1 MLRRALPGLI
11 LALSLLGGAA
21 PGQAQVQGQAQI
33 QAPANDPSFRVV
45 NNTTKPI
52 NEVYA
57 SPASERAWGHDR
69 LGADVVPPGGRQII
83 RLPPGGTCNWDV
95 RIVYQGGG
103 AEERRGIDTCRLT
116 DLVLGGG
123 GAAPRNA
130 QQGNPSFNLV
140 NQGGRVIEQVYA
152 SPASAQ
158 SWGPDRLGE
167 GTTVAPGQNAA
178 VRLPQGECSYDIRVV
193 WQGGQAQ
200 ERRAVNTCAMVNY
213 VVR

>member
-1 MLRRALPGLI
+1 MLRRVLPVLVLGLAI
-11 LALSLLGGAA
+11 LAGRALA
-21 PGQAQVQGQAQI
+21 
-33 QAPANDPSFRVV
+33 QAPATDPSFRVV
-45 NNTTKPI
+45 NNTARPI

-57 SPASERAWGHDR
+57 SPSSERAWGHDR
-69 LGADVVPPGGRQII
+69 LGAEVVPPGGRQII
-83 RLPPGGTCNWDV
+83 RLPAGGTCTWDV

-116 DLVLGGG
+116 DLVVGGG
-123 GAAPRNA
+123 GAAPRTA

-140 NQGGRVIEQVYA
+140 NQGGRAIEQFYA
-152 SPASAQ
+152 SPSSAQ
-158 SWGPDRLGE
+158 GWGPGRLAE
-167 GTTVAPGQNAA
+167 GAGVAPGQNAA
-178 VRLPQGECSYDIRVV
+178 VRLPQGECTYDLRVV